1 MPSLTNYGQQLGLID
16 DRRAVLGGLSSS
28 PAAVN
33 QGGIAHIVTKIKLYD
48 NTSSPGKNL
57 GTATFVTPSG
67 GGYSDKTIAK
77 ANWTPAL
84 GGGGDTEMVLA
95 NQTFTAS
102 GGSINN
108 VSGAFITDPADNEV
122 AWWERSSAV
131 TLAVGDNITA
141 DTLTI
146 RIV

>member
-16 DRRAVLGGLSSS
+16 DRRGVLAGLTGT
-28 PAAVN
+28 AANV
-33 QGGIAHIVTKIKLYD
+33 GGIAHIVTKLKLYD
-48 NTSSPGKNL
+48 NTSAPGKNL

-67 GGYSDKTIAK
+67 GGYSDKAIVK

-95 NQTFTAS
+95 NQTFTAT
-102 GGSINN
+102 GNPINN
-108 VSGAFITDPADNEV
+108 VSGAFITDADNNEV
-122 AWWERSSAV
+122 AWWERSSVV
-131 TLAVGDNITA
+131 TLATNDSITA

>member
-16 DRRAVLGGLSSS
+16 DRRGVLAGL
-28 PAAVN
+28 AGTAVN

-48 NTSSPGKNL
+48 STSTPGKNL
-57 GTATFVTPSG
+57 GTATFNTPGG
-67 GGYSDKTIAK
+67 GGYANKTIAK

-95 NQTFTAS
+95 NQTFTAT

-108 VSGAFITDPADNEV
+108 VAGAFITDPDDNEV
-122 AWWERSSAV
+122 AWWERSSSV
-131 TLAVGDNITA
+131 TLANGDNITA

>member
-1 MPSLTNYGQQLGLID
+1 MPALTQYGQQLGLID
-16 DRRAVLGGLSSS
+16 DRRALLGLSTS
-28 PAAVN
+28 PAQVD

-48 NTSSPGKNL
+48 NTS
-57 GTATFVTPSG
+57 TATKTMSSNVFNTPGG
-67 GGYSDKTIAK
+67 GGYADKTIAK
-77 ANWTPAL
+77 ANWTPSV
-84 GGGGDTEMVLA
+84 GGGGDVEMVLA
-95 NQTFTAS
+95 NQTFTAT

-108 VSGAFITDPADNEV
+108 VQGAFITDPANNEV

-131 TLAVGDNITA
+131 TLALGDSITA

>member
-1 MPSLTNYGQQLGLID
+1 MPALTQYGQQLGLID
-16 DRRAVLGGLSSS
+16 DRRALLSLSTS
-28 PAAVN
+28 PAQVD
-33 QGGIAHIVTKIKLYD
+33 QGGIAHIATKLKLYD
-48 NTSSPGKNL
+48 NTS
-57 GTATFVTPSG
+57 TATKTMSSNTFNTPGG
-67 GGYSDKTIAK
+67 GGYADKTIAK
-77 ANWTPAL
+77 ANWTPSV

-108 VSGAFITDPADNEV
+108 VQGAFITDPANNEI

-131 TLAVGDNITA
+131 TLALGDTITA
-141 DTLTI
+141 DALTI